1 MALTKGDM
9 EKDRKL
15 SDIENGAPQQQ
26 EPPPQ
31 RTIDDLSEAEQ
42 LAHYKELSNVL
53 LEQVQGII
61 SQQFHSIA
69 QQRIAEK
76 AGAPTQ
82 AN

>member
-26 EPPPQ
+26 EPQQQ
-31 RTIDDLSEAEQ
+31 RTIDDLPEAEQ
-42 LAHYKELSNVL
+42 LAHYKELSEFL
-53 LEQVQGII
+53 FEQVHGNIN
-61 SQQFHSIA
+61 QQFHTIA

-76 AGAPTQ
+76 AGTPTQ

>member
-1 MALTKGDM
+1 MPKNEEQPETV
-9 EKDRKL
+9 
-15 SDIENGAPQQQ
+15 IENGAPQQQ
-26 EPPPQ
+26 EPQQQ

-53 LEQVQGII
+53 LEQVQGNI

-76 AGAPTQ
+76 AGTPTQ